1 MLHSLA
7 TKLVAIT
14 IGAVLLTAGLVTGV
28 QIYMERA
35 EVVALR
41 LSNSIGAAAA
51 LLEATHPE
59 VSVTLGPNGA
69 LDRVEWTAPPGFLDH
84 DMIDRIGRTT
94 GATATVFVRDD
105 ALGEFVRRTT
115 NIVND
120 RGERAT
126 GTVLGKDGTVHATI
140 VAGGTYQGEANILGR
155 DYLTIY
161 APIFW
166 AGTDRVEGILYVGLD
181 TKTVNAAS
189 WRYAAKGMIL
199 AAVAATI
206 SVALAGRFALSQ
218 RRRLARAVEAVRR
231 LGQGDLDLAFETGG
245 RDEIGLLLTELDT
258 MRAHL
263 AITSDVAST
272 IASGDLRVDL
282 VPRSDRDR
290 LSSALNSVVGR
301 LRSVLLEAGESA
313 GRVSASASEMSRAS
327 DQLAEGSTEQAAAA
341 EEASASIEQMTANI
355 RQSAD
360 NAAQTEKIAGQAA
373 QDAHASGAA
382 VERAVGSMKRIA
394 DKINVIQEI
403 ARQTDLLALNAAVEA
418 ARAGAQGKGFAVV
431 ASEVRKLAERSQDA
445 ATEIRALS
453 SETVEA
459 SGEAGRMLQALV
471 PNIQRTADL
480 IAEISAST
488 REQNI
493 GAEQINQAIRELDS
507 VIQANAAGADRSAR
521 TSQSLA
527 TEAAA
532 LSRTIAYFRLADA
545 ADAEARPSVAPR
557 PCDRLAAEDAARRG
571 QERVVDREGGEEGF
585 DLDLQSE
592 DEWDREFERYAS

>member
-1 MLHSLA
+1 
-7 TKLVAIT
+7 
-14 IGAVLLTAGLVTGV
+14 
-28 QIYMERA
+28 
-35 EVVALR
+35 
-41 LSNSIGAAAA
+41 
-51 LLEATHPE
+51 
-59 VSVTLGPNGA
+59 
-69 LDRVEWTAPPGFLDH
+69 
-84 DMIDRIGRTT
+84 
-94 GATATVFVRDD
+94 
-105 ALGEFVRRTT
+105 
-115 NIVND
+115 
-120 RGERAT
+120 
-126 GTVLGKDGTVHATI
+126 
-140 VAGGTYQGEANILGR
+140 
-155 DYLTIY
+155 
-161 APIFW
+161 
-166 AGTDRVEGILYVGLD
+166 
-181 TKTVNAAS
+181 
-189 WRYAAKGMIL
+189 
-199 AAVAATI
+199 
-206 SVALAGRFALSQ
+206 
-218 RRRLARAVEAVRR
+218 
-231 LGQGDLDLAFETGG
+231 
-245 RDEIGLLLTELDT
+245 
-258 MRAHL
+258 
-263 AITSDVAST
+263 
-272 IASGDLRVDL
+272 
-282 VPRSDRDR
+282 
-290 LSSALNSVVGR
+290 
-301 LRSVLLEAGESA
+301 
-313 GRVSASASEMSRAS
+313 MSRAS
-327 DQLAEGSTEQAAAA
+327 EQLSEGSTEQAAAA

-453 SETVEA
+453 GETVEA
-459 SGEAGRMLQALV
+459 SGEAGRMLRALV

-480 IAEISAST
+480 VAEISAST

-532 LSRTIAYFRLADA
+532 LSRTIAYFRLVDA
-545 ADAEARPSVAPR
+545 AEVEPQHSDVPDSSEHPAKTGEARRLP
-557 PCDRLAAEDAARRG
+557 DRTADHE
-571 QERVVDREGGEEGF
+571 GEEGGF